1 MEKNQ
6 QFQVTITDYSSEGLG
21 IGKTEGQFVW
31 FIKDTVIGDEVIAA
45 ATKVK
50 KHYGFARLVK
60 LVTPS
65 PARETPACPIA
76 RPPNPITFP
85 LVLIIGNMTRF
96 LNLS

>member
-45 ATKVK
+45 AKTASA
-50 KHYGFARLVK
+50 HSFIMRL
-60 LVTPS
+60 
-65 PARETPACPIA
+65 
-76 RPPNPITFP
+76 
-85 LVLIIGNMTRF
+85 
-96 LNLS
+96 

>member
-6 QFQVTITDYSSEGLG
+6 QFQVKITDYSSEGLG

-65 PARETPACPIA
+65 PARETPA
-76 RPPNPITFP
+76 
-85 LVLIIGNMTRF
+85 
-96 LNLS
+96 

>member
-45 ATKVK
+45 YA
-50 KHYGFARLVK
+50 Y
-60 LVTPS
+60 
-65 PARETPACPIA
+65 C
-76 RPPNPITFP
+76 
-85 LVLIIGNMTRF
+85 
-96 LNLS
+96 NLHSLWKA